1 MKEETLTLEQLIGRV
16 KGEVDELC
24 ALLQKKRSGERYS
37 AAVKEVIR
45 YVEEHFGERIS
56 LDQVAEEVFL
66 SKPYLSTLFK
76 KETGK
81 KFSSYLQEV
90 RLEKSR
96 NLLQNSKLTIGEIAD
111 EAGFFDSAHYSRAF
125 KEHYGCSPLE
135 YRKTK

>member
-1 MKEETLTLEQLIGRV
+1 M
-16 KGEVDELC
+16 
-24 ALLQKKRSGERYS
+24 
-37 AAVKEVIR
+37 
-45 YVEEHFGERIS
+45 
-56 LDQVAEEVFL
+56 FL